1 MKRVRNALVREVV
14 GKKVVKDKLYK
25 YTYYTL
31 PLNIYIPKH
40 VVHKYGREYVV
51 IVNTETGE
59 IRAMPKVLYEEKKKM
74 VEEVANEG

>member
-59 IRAMPKVLYEEKKKM
+59 IRAMPKVLYEEKKKI

>member
-1 MKRVRNALVREVV
+1 MERVRNALVREVV

-31 PLNIYIPKH
+31 PLNIYIPKR
-40 VVHKYGREYVV
+40 VVEKYGREYVV

-59 IRAMPKVLYEEKKKM
+59 IRAMPKVVYEERKKILQS
-74 VEEVANEG
+74 AADEG

>member
-1 MKRVRNALVREVV
+1 MKRIRNALVREVE

-51 IVNTETGE
+51 VVNTETGE
-59 IRAMPKVLYEEKKKM
+59 ITAMPKVIYEIKKKM
-74 VEEVANEG
+74 EDK